1 MWERSMKKI
10 MLLVVLLFAPAAWA
24 CFQIGDSPVTL
35 HNTDIKVYFA
45 YAGKAMAGN
54 PVTLWSRKKG
64 TIARVSTDQD
74 GWGIFKDVPAGEY
87 KVILQS
93 PSYETFEVR
102 LDSFRTVKTSMAVHF
117 DTSDYCRTVRITVH

>member
-1 MWERSMKKI
+1 MWKYTVKKI
-10 MLLVVLLFAPAAWA
+10 TLIAVLVFAPGAWA
-24 CFQIGDSPVTL
+24 CWQTNESPVKL
-35 HNTDIKVYFA
+35 HNSDIKVHFA

-64 TIARVSTDQD
+64 TIARGSTDQD
-74 GWGIFKDVPAGEY
+74 GWGIFKDVPPGEY

-102 LDSFRTVKTSMAVHF
+102 LDSFGTVKTSMA
-117 DTSDYCRTVRITVH
+117 DSAGLLCIRPGERL